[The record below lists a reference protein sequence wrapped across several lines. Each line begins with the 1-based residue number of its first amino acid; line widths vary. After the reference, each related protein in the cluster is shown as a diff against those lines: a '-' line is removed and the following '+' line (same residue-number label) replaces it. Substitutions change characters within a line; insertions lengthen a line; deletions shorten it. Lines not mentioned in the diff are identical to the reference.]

1 MQMKNLQINKQTI
14 KALAVVG
21 VMVLISNTY
30 VTTYIDGPVVQ
41 KTYNRDGSSD
51 TVNIKTKTK

>member
-30 VTTYIDGPVVQ
+30 VTTYTDGPVVQ
-41 KTYNRDGSSD
+41 K
-51 TVNIKTKTK
+51 NI